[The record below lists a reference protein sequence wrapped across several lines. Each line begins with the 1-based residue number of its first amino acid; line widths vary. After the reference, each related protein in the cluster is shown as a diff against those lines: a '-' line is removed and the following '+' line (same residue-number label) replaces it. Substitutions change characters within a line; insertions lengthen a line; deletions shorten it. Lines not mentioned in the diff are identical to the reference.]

1 VPRTSPSDVQQTFD
15 TDLDVG
21 ALADWIQMASD
32 ITDDVEADDPSIG
45 DDRLERIE
53 RLLAQHFASAQDP
66 RADSLSGA
74 SRSVDYGEGRADG
87 GYLKRA
93 IMLDPTGA
101 VRRATE
107 EPDFTLST

>member
-1 VPRTSPSDVQQTFD
+1 MPRTSPSDVEQTFD
-15 TDLDVG
+15 TGLDPE
-21 ALADWIQMASD
+21 ALADWIAVASD
-32 ITDDVEADDPSIG
+32 IADDVQADDPSIA

-66 RADSLSGA
+66 RHDSQSGEA
-74 SRSVDYGEGRADG
+74 RSVQYGEGRADG
-87 GYLKRA
+87 GYLERA

-107 EPDFTLST
+107 EPDFTLSV